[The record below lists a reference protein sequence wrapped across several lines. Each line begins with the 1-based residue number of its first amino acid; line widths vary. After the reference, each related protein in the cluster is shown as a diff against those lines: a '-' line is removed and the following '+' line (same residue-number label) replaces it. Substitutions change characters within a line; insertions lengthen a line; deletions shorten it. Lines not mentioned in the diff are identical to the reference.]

1 MNASKLMWSW
11 FDGDDVYVNEAQS
24 LVDIIE
30 EIIEYYYDDATS
42 VRIEKKEECYEVF
55 FFDQELENTYHFD
68 VGLKCEDVE
77 KFLERL
83 AEDQGRPDKFSI
95 VATS

>member
-1 MNASKLMWSW
+1 MSASKLMWSW
-11 FDGDDVYVNEAQS
+11 FDGDEVYLNEAQS
-24 LVDIIE
+24 LGEIIE
-30 EIIEYYYDDATS
+30 EIIEYYYEDATS
-42 VRIEKKEECYEVF
+42 IRIEKKDECYEVF

-95 VATS
+95 KTTC